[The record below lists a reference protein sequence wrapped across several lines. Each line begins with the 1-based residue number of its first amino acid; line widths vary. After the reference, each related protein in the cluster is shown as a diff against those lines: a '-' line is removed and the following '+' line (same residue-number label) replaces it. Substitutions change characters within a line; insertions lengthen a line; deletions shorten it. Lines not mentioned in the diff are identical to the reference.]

1 MSKEGFS
8 DLIVKAKASKPE
20 KSIQKV
26 VPEKSISTKKVVP
39 EESINKDAKI
49 FSFHI
54 DKTILKKLKAKALE
68 EDRSV
73 KSIINESILNYLKQ

>member
-1 MSKEGFS
+1 MSKEEFN
-8 DLIVKAKASKPE
+8 DLIVKVQASKPE

-26 VPEKSISTKKVVP
+26 AP
-39 EESINKDAKI
+39 EESINKNAKI

-54 DKTILKKLKAKALE
+54 DKTVLKKLKAKALE

>member
-1 MSKEGFS
+1 M
-8 DLIVKAKASKPE
+8 A
-20 KSIQKV
+20 
-26 VPEKSISTKKVVP
+26 P

-54 DKTILKKLKAKALE
+54 DKTVLKKLKAKALE